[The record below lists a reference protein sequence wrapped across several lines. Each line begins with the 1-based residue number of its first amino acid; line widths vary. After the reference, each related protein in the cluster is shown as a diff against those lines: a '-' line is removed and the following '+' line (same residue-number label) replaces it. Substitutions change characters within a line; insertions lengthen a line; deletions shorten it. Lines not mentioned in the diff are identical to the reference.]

1 MKIKINNK
9 EYEAQAGEM
18 ILEVAK
24 RNGIKIPTLC
34 HFEGCKKEV
43 VCRVCLVEINLSDKL
58 VPSCAFPVCEN
69 LEVETES
76 ERAVRARKTNLE
88 ILWSDHA
95 GKCNTCKKNQACEF
109 QALAQEYKI
118 DNFHFIPRKGEITG
132 DEELDLL
139 KDNKS
144 RVVVEDKNPCI
155 SRTTEFCVECR
166 RCINACPTQEFGF
179 NHRAGDTVV
188 GTPFEK
194 ELDCIFCGQCVKVCP
209 TAALTDK
216 NDLKKIAFELDNVN
230 KLAVAIVDGEI
241 LENQKNIVKTLRELG
256 FEKVFDLSWGNQ
268 KFLEELN
275 EELQENPKKI
285 ISSFCPSLN
294 LYIEKY
300 EQDLKKYLCETDNP
314 DNLMAKAVKTKYA
327 QVEKINPENMVV
339 ISISPC
345 VAKKAVK
352 NKFLDYI
359 LTMRELARLKLIK
372 SLKEEDG
379 SVEKKKGEP
388 VRSGNNFDKFLD
400 AVETQRIG
408 KIGGIFKNI
417 KARKNPTSVSGIVE
431 IKNIFK
437 SIKRGEPVRPGNK
450 FDLIEGFVCENG
462 CVNGGGKLVNKN

>member
-9 EYEAQAGEM
+9 EYEAKVGET

-24 RNGIKIPTLC
+24 RNGIDIPTLC
-34 HFEGCKKEV
+34 NFEGLPKEV
-43 VCRVCLVEINLSDKL
+43 ICRVCLVEINLTDKL

-76 ERAVRARKTNLE
+76 ERAVKARKTNLE

-95 GKCNTCKKNQACEF
+95 GKCVTCKKNGNCEF

-118 DNFHFIPRKGEITG
+118 ENFHFIPRKGEITSG
-132 DEELDLL
+132 EELELI

-144 RVVVEDKNPCI
+144 RVVVEDKNPCV

-166 RCINACPTQEFGF
+166 RCINVCPTREFGF
-179 NHRAGDTVV
+179 NHRAGDVVV

-216 NDLKKIAFELDNVN
+216 NDLRKIAAELDDLN
-230 KLAVAIVDGEI
+230 KLAVAIIDPEMVEDKEKFI
-241 LENQKNIVKTLRELG
+241 ENLRELG
-256 FEKVFDLSWGNQ
+256 FEKVFDLSWGSQ
-268 KFLEELN
+268 KYLEKLNKELEE
-275 EELQENPKKI
+275 NPEKI

-300 EQDLKKYLCETDNP
+300 EVDLKKYLCETQNP
-314 DNLMAKAVKTKYA
+314 DNLMAEMIKTKYA
-327 QVEKINPENMVV
+327 QKESIDPKNMVV

-352 NKFLDYI
+352 NEHLDYV
-359 LTMRELARLKLIK
+359 LTMREIQRLKTLK
-372 SLKEEDG
+372 SLKAEEDLA
-379 SVEKKKGEP
+379 KKKGEAD
-388 VRSGNNFDKFLD
+388 FDEFLEKCD
-400 AVETQRIG
+400 NQKIG

-417 KARKNPTSVSGIVE
+417 KSRKNPTSVSGIVE

-437 SIKRGEPVRPGNK
+437 SIKLGENK
-450 FDLIEGFVCENG
+450 FDLIEGFICEEG
-462 CVNGGGKLVNKN
+462 CKNGGGKLVNKK